1 VTDRLGRTAPRA
13 VRGPGRALA
22 HAGRYRTDCM
32 ADVSEEFRLRSIAVA
47 AYGPATL
54 FGLAEGSMLPVITL
68 SAIDRGASTSIAA
81 LVGALLGIGS
91 IVTNIPS
98 GILATRIGER
108 RSMLVAATA
117 TVAGLVLCL
126 VNLGRGAGSLLVF
139 GLGILVIGAAS
150 SVYSLARQ
158 SYLTE
163 MVPPHMRARALSTL
177 GGTLRIGVF
186 AGPFLGAGA
195 VELWGLPGAYYVSLV
210 AIAGAAVIVYRVPDL
225 ELSDEDR
232 AAAAQ
237 VTSWSI
243 LRRYWRTFLTL
254 GSGVLLLSAIR
265 QTRQVV
271 IPLWG
276 AHIGLSP
283 TANSV
288 IYGVAGAIEL
298 LTFYPAGKVMDVH
311 GRRWVAVPCVIILGI
326 SFLLMPLTRGAITLT
341 LTAMIM
347 GFGNGIGSGIVM
359 TLAADISPEAGRPT
373 FLGIWRELADAG
385 SGVGPVI
392 LSAVTAVAGLAAG
405 IVVSG
410 SVTQIC
416 EGTNQIQRMVMARQ
430 LLK

>member
-1 VTDRLGRTAPRA
+1 
-13 VRGPGRALA
+13 
-22 HAGRYRTDCM
+22 
-32 ADVSEEFRLRSIAVA
+32 VSEEFHLRSIAVA

-54 FGLAEGSMLPVITL
+54 FGLAQGSMLPVITL
-68 SAIDRGASTSIAA
+68 SAIDRGASPSIAA

-108 RSMLVAATA
+108 KSMLVAAIATA
-117 TVAGLVLCL
+117 AGLALCL
-126 VNLGRGAGSLLVF
+126 VDLGRGAGSLLVY
-139 GLGILVIGAAS
+139 GSGILLIGAAS

-163 MVPPHMRARALSTL
+163 MVPGHMRARALSTL
-177 GGTLRIGVF
+177 GGTMRLGIF
-186 AGPFLGAGA
+186 LGPFLGAGA
-195 VELWGLPGAYYVSLV
+195 MELWGLPGAYYVSDQ
-210 AIAGAAVIVYRVPDL
+210 RK
-225 ELSDEDR
+225 

-237 VTSWSI
+237 VTTRSV
-243 LRRYWRTFLTL
+243 LKQYWRTFVTL
-254 GSGVLLLSAIR
+254 GAGVLLLSAIR

-271 IPLWG
+271 IPLWA

-283 TANSV
+283 TASSI
-288 IYGVAGAIEL
+288 IYGVAGAIDV
-298 LTFYPAGKVMDVH
+298 LTFYPAGKVMDVY
-311 GRRWVAVPCVIILGI
+311 GRRWVAVPSAIIMGI
-326 SFLLMPLTRGAITLT
+326 AFLLMPATHGAITLAF
-341 LTAMIM
+341 TAMIM

-410 SVTQIC
+410 SVGFAAAAALWTWAPEPPGRIRGKAQ
-416 EGTNQIQRMVMARQ
+416 VMARQ
-430 LLK
+430 LPKQR